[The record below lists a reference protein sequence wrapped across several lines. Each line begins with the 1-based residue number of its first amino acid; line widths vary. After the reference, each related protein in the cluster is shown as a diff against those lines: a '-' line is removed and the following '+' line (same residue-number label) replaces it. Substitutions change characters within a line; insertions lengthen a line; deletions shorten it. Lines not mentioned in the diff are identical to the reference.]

1 MRRFSWLVL
10 ASLVL
15 TAVPLATPA
24 GATTDIILK
33 IDDIAGESQHDC
45 NDTFCSPEV
54 IAYAFIGTDAVCVQR
69 CSGWPTDPTSVS
81 LHFSI
86 TKVAANNRCKA
97 KAGTGTL
104 DLQWPNDVST
114 PVAHGTFTF
123 KARDS
128 KTLAMSGQMT
138 SSTVPLLIPP
148 NPWHGTITFPPSPC
162 VGGTSSATIAF
173 ASSA

>member
-15 TAVPLATPA
+15 TVVPLATPA
-24 GATTDIILK
+24 EATPDIFAK
-33 IDDIAGESQHDC
+33 IGDIVGESEHDC
-45 NDTFCSPEV
+45 NDTSCSPEV
-54 IAYAFIGTDAVCVQR
+54 IAYAFIGDDAVCVQR
-69 CSGWPTDPTSVS
+69 CSGWPTDPTTVS
-81 LHFSI
+81 LTFSI
-86 TKVAANNRCKA
+86 TKVAANNPCKA

-128 KTLAMSGQMT
+128 KTLAMSGQIT
-138 SSTVPLLIPP
+138 SSTVPLLYPP
-148 NPWHGTITFPPSPC
+148 TPIHGTITFPPDPC
-162 VGGTSSATIAF
+162 VGGTSSATLAF
-173 ASSA
+173 AS